1 MIETLDLSVGQIVKR
16 LKKLKL
22 FDNTLLIFC
31 SDNGGKQK
39 YALQK
44 PFKKGKGWLYEGGI
58 RVPLIIS
65 WPRNHKFLCF

>member
-1 MIETLDLSVGQIVKR
+1 MIETLDLSVGQIVKG
-16 LKKLKL
+16 LKLKL
-22 FDNTLLIFC
+22 FDNTLLIL

-58 RVPLIIS
+58 EYHL
-65 WPRNHKFLCF
+65 